1 MKKVFLFLIMFFIV
15 GIYENSV
22 AIENSITHKTPV
34 IIQHGEILDYVT
46 ADDLL
51 IAEIE
56 KQLTCMAKNIFF
68 EAAVES
74 TAGRLA
80 VAQVTLNR
88 VKSHRFPNSV
98 CEVVYEGLHY
108 TTASGKQIPK
118 RNRCQFSWY
127 CDGKSDDPRKVRSW
141 KNSQLIAKWFY
152 DHQDRLMDITDGATH
167 YHADW
172 MQKYPNWART
182 YKRNVRIDDHIFYQ
196 KREYGNVQ
204 NRKLKISELTLASL

>member
-1 MKKVFLFLIMFFIV
+1 MLKKVNAFFMVIVASLILAGNTQTSQQVNLKNIPQV
-15 GIYENSV
+15 PS
-22 AIENSITHKTPV
+22 SIQPLS
-34 IIQHGEILDYVT
+34 ILSISPILQMQIGNQVKC
-46 ADDLL
+46 L
-51 IAEIE
+51 
-56 KQLTCMAKNIFF
+56 AKNIYF
-68 EAAVES
+68 EAATQS
-74 TAGRLA
+74 TAGKLA
-80 VAQVTLNR
+80 VAFVTKNR
-88 VKSHRFPNSV
+88 VDSNRFPNSF
-98 CEVVYEGLHY
+98 CEVIYQGPHY
-108 TTASGKQIPK
+108 ASGHPK

>member
-1 MKKVFLFLIMFFIV
+1 MFFIV

-127 CDGKSDDPRKVRSW
+127 CDGKSDDPREGRLW
-141 KNSQLIAKWFY
+141 TEAQDLAKHVFRY
-152 DHQDRLMDITDGATH
+152 EEELLDITDGATF
-167 YHADW
+167 YHATYIDTP
-172 MQKYPNWART
+172 YWANT
-182 YKRNVRIDDHIFYQ
+182 SKVTTSIDQHIFY
-196 KREYGNVQ
+196 RPAGNF
-204 NRKLKISELTLASL
+204 NF